1 MKIVGIFNSDEQR
14 VGNRLSGMKTYL
26 ARKEEDILKIL
37 DEVEKDTS
45 VRNNCI

>member
-26 ARKEEDILKIL
+26 ARKPEDMPKIL
-37 DEVEKDTS
+37 DDVEKDST
-45 VRNNCI
+45 VRNNCV